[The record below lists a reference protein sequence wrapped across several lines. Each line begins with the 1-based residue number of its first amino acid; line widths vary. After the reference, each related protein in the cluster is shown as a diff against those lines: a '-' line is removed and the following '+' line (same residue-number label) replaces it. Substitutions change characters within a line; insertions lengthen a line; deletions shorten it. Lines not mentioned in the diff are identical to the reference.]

1 MRKILFFILFSGP
14 LMLLAQR
21 GNNQFIPA
29 FEFGLP
35 VGSFSD
41 FNPGIGISGK
51 ALFGFGE
58 HAQAGVYIG
67 YSAFKLEGSTSEN
80 KTKLST
86 LPIML
91 AYRYKLPVIY
101 LEPQLG
107 YGVYTTTVKTEVGNT
122 SNKSTTSNGGFTW
135 SLGGGVQIG
144 SVDLGVRYQSGHP
157 SGGTVGLFGIHAGYI
172 FRSRKS

>member
-1 MRKILFFILFSGP
+1 MQRIILFIFLASSFTGF
-14 LMLLAQR
+14 AQR

-35 VGSFSD
+35 VGDFSSY
-41 FNPGIGISGK
+41 NPGIGVSGK
-51 ALFGFGE
+51 ALLGFGE
-58 HAQAGVYIG
+58 HAQAGIYIG
-67 YSAFKLEGSTSEN
+67 YSAFKLEGSTSDN

-86 LPIML
+86 LPILL

-101 LEPQLG
+101 LEPQIG

-122 SNKSTTSNGGFTW
+122 SNKSTTSSGGFTW
-135 SLGGGVQIG
+135 SVGGGIQVG
-144 SVDLGVRYQSGHP
+144 SVDLGVRYQAGHP
-157 SGGTVGLFGIHAGYI
+157 SGGTIGLFGIHAGYI